1 MINTK
6 ISNTSKTILKIVWI
20 FSIVETVIILAN
32 EICKIDKQ
40 IQSIFFMSVTY
51 KDLNINFNI
60 KVSDGTQYGVK
71 SERHT
76 RTIKA

>member
-51 KDLNINFNI
+51 KDLNINLNI

-71 SERHT
+71 SES
-76 RTIKA
+76 IKA